1 LSENIKRNKRNIQ
14 LIDSTLT
21 QQWKCVPV
29 AINRLALISHKR
41 LIETIPGAAYQ
52 QQQEAAFYFFI
63 YFILLGTEPILFL
76 PIHSSAESK

>member
-52 QQQEAAFYFFI
+52 QQQEAAFFFF

-76 PIHSSAESK
+76 SIHSSAESK